1 MKFIPITVY
10 GIKCTVGHFFLFK
23 IKFFVL
29 KMVTNWLLTFRFM
42 NATWLDWKLTL
53 CLTSESF
60 LSFSAWFW
68 DCFKLDCIYIQI
80 LPCCLRCNWMVIM
93 QCYLERAALRCK
105 LASHLEALIVLE
117 QLSSFNPCHYLLLL
131 IKKVNKLKTNSET
144 RDNK

>member
-60 LSFSAWFW
+60 LSFSAWSW
-68 DCFKLDCIYIQI
+68 DCFKFDYIYIQL
-80 LPCCLRCNWMVIM
+80 LPFCCRFNWMVIVE
-93 QCYLERAALRCK
+93 CYLARHCVVNWS
-105 LASHLEALIVLE
+105 SHLEALIVLE